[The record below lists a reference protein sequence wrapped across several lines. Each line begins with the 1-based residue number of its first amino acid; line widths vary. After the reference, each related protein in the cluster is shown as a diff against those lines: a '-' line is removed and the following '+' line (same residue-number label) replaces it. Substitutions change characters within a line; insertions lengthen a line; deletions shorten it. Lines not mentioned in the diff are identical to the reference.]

1 MHAHAGDAAHLLKA
15 LGNEQRLLILCNLLA
30 RPLSV
35 GELNERLELSQS
47 ALSQHLALLREGGLV
62 DTRREAQS
70 IFYSL
75 PPGPV
80 TRIMALLQD
89 IYCSVPPAPE
99 DRKPAPRPARDDH
112 VAANRWP
119 GQLTLLAAFL
129 GALAIGLSLGLLG
142 SGGSIL
148 TVPVLH
154 YLLQQP
160 EQVAIGGSLLVV
172 GLIAAA
178 ACLPYAVARQ
188 VDWRNV
194 LWFGLP
200 GMLGAWLGASLARW
214 VPGPAQLALF
224 AVVMLVAAWRM
235 LRSTP
240 VATGDHKPHPLAIV
254 AGGTAV
260 GALSGL
266 VGVGGG
272 FLIVPALV
280 LLAGVPMTSAVGT
293 SLAVIAMNSFTGFG
307 KYLQVLE
314 AKGVALDWRTLL
326 LIAAIGV
333 VGSFAGNRLGRR
345 LPQSSLRRLFGLFLV
360 VMGIFVAADAGP
372 RLLH

>member
-1 MHAHAGDAAHLLKA
+1 M
-15 LGNEQRLLILCNLLA
+15 
-30 RPLSV
+30 
-35 GELNERLELSQS
+35 
-47 ALSQHLALLREGGLV
+47 
-62 DTRREAQS
+62 
-70 IFYSL
+70 
-75 PPGPV
+75 
-80 TRIMALLQD
+80 
-89 IYCSVPPAPE
+89 
-99 DRKPAPRPARDDH
+99 
-112 VAANRWP
+112 
-119 GQLTLLAAFL
+119 LAALL

-178 ACLPYAVARQ
+178 ACVPYAIARQ

-235 LRSTP
+235 LRSAP
-240 VATGDHKPHPLAIV
+240 VATGDHRPHPLAIIV
-254 AGGTAV
+254 GGAAV

-293 SLAVIAMNSFTGFG
+293 SLAIIAMNSFTGFG

-333 VGSFAGNRLGRR
+333 VGSLAGNRLGRR

>member
-1 MHAHAGDAAHLLKA
+1 
-15 LGNEQRLLILCNLLA
+15 
-30 RPLSV
+30 
-35 GELNERLELSQS
+35 
-47 ALSQHLALLREGGLV
+47 
-62 DTRREAQS
+62 
-70 IFYSL
+70 
-75 PPGPV
+75 
-80 TRIMALLQD
+80 
-89 IYCSVPPAPE
+89 
-99 DRKPAPRPARDDH
+99 
-112 VAANRWP
+112 
-119 GQLTLLAAFL
+119 LTLLAALF

-154 YLLQQP
+154 YLLHQP

-178 ACLPYAVARQ
+178 ACVPYAVARQ

-200 GMLGAWLGASLARW
+200 GMLGAWLGASLTRW
-214 VPGPAQLALF
+214 VPGSAQLALF

-235 LRSTP
+235 LRSTS
-240 VATGDHKPHPLAIV
+240 VATGDHKPHPFAII

-280 LLAGVPMTSAVGT
+280 LLAGVPMTRAVGT

-314 AKGVALDWRTLL
+314 AKDVALDWRTLL
-326 LIAAIGV
+326 LIAAIGM
-333 VGSFAGNRLGRR
+333 VGSVAGNRLGRQ
-345 LPQSSLRRLFGLFLV
+345 LPQPSLRRLFGIFLV
-360 VMGIFVAADAGP
+360 VMGLFVAADAGP
-372 RLLH
+372 RLMH